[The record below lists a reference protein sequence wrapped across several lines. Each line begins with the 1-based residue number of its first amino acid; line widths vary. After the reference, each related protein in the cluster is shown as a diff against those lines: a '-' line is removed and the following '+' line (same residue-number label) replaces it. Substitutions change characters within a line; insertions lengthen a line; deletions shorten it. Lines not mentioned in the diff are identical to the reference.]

1 MPKFPP
7 AAPKPIPVMTG
18 ARHVFMV
25 PDPPCVVIPI
35 DWGTRH
41 HHAQQFQRQF
51 ALDVFADGERV
62 SHAVSLAED
71 GILEVSFRIDPGEY
85 EVIVKEGA
93 TGDRKESE
101 CAVLFARKLRID
113 YPGGDDEKIE
123 NDDSDGANEADEAET
138 GAAE

>member
-7 AAPKPIPVMTG
+7 ATPKSIPVKTG

-35 DWGTRH
+35 DWGTQH
-41 HHAQQFQRQF
+41 HHAQDLQRQL
-51 ALDVFADGERV
+51 ALDVFVDGELA

-85 EVIVKEGA
+85 EVVIKEAA
-93 TGDRKESE
+93 TDDREESE
-101 CAVLFARKLRID
+101 CAVLFARKMRVD
-113 YPGGDDEKIE
+113 YPGDDDET
-123 NDDSDGANEADEAET
+123 DEAET
-138 GAAE
+138 GAAT